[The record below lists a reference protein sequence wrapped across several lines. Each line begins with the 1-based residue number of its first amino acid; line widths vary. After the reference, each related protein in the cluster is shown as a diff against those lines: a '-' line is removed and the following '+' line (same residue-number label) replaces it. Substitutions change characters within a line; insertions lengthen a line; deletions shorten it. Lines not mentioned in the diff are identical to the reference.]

1 MKAEFLLKAL
11 GAQIEPYIG
20 EVWAVEIEPRLVEL
34 MHEFKKE
41 LSEDIARHVA
51 QIVAAQS
58 EEVM

>member
-34 MHEFKKE
+34 MTEFKKE

-51 QIVAAQS
+51 QILAAN
-58 EEVM
+58 EIEVM

>member
-34 MHEFKKE
+34 MTEFKKE

>member
-20 EVWAVEIEPRLVEL
+20 EVWAGEIEPRLVEL
-34 MHEFKKE
+34 MNEFQKE
-41 LSEDIARHVA
+41 LGEDIARNVA
-51 QIVAAQS
+51 QILAAQS